1 MQINNIIIPVTVIFM
16 NTIPVLLIDQAEVTT
31 AGLVHTLRELNY
43 DLHFNEVG
51 TLVEVF
57 PFIKENPNCIVFMNI
72 HSKRMNG
79 YFMASSLLKEN
90 KKLKIILI
98 SSSFA
103 NPLLPRLIRL
113 GAKAVLTIDSTRK
126 EFQDAFR
133 SVVAG
138 DQYLFGTE
146 SVPAELQLSFSPL
159 EFQLIHMLSEGKT
172 SKEISHELHHT
183 SKTIETYRSRL
194 LRKTGMKNTSELLSY
209 FFRNELS

>member
-1 MQINNIIIPVTVIFM
+1 M
-16 NTIPVLLIDQAEVTT
+16 NPIPVLLIDQAEVTT

-43 DLHFNEVG
+43 NLNFNEVG
-51 TLVEVF
+51 TLPEVF
-57 PFIKENPNCIVFMNI
+57 PFIKENPNSIVFMNI

-90 KKLKIILI
+90 SKLKIILI
-98 SSSFA
+98 SSSFS

-138 DQYLFGTE
+138 DRYLFGTE
-146 SVPAELQLSFSPL
+146 GIPLDQQLSFSPI
-159 EFQLIHMLSEGKT
+159 EFQLIQMLSEGKT
-172 SKEISHELHHT
+172 SKEISSELHHT

-194 LRKTGMKNTSELLSY
+194 LRKTGMKNTSELLS
-209 FFRNELS
+209 FFFKHEMSGS